1 MVSLRNFYHPLDAAI
16 LWSDLEPYEA
26 EIVQTALTSSARLIT
41 LFPQWPFLHTYAE
54 RIYDA
59 ISCHELPATYLG
71 HPIVSSIHAERAF
84 FTIRHT
90 DLRIWIARY
99 FPDEKPSFL
108 FRTENEH
115 SQCVSLGAHLAQ
127 EAEVQSSKRVIEELR
142 QKVASLNRELVE
154 KTRQCDV
161 LSGRAQDQDLPT
173 ESSKAVFLMIIG
185 ALLDC
190 ALGCSLNGRVQSIY
204 RNQSAIVEAI
214 LCRFPSFPG
223 LSKRTLDR
231 KFAEARRHLSQAS

>member
-26 EIVQTALTSSARLIT
+26 EIVNTALTSSARLIT

-71 HPIVSSIHAERAF
+71 HPIGPSIHADRAF

-99 FPDEKPSFL
+99 FPDEKPAFL

-115 SQCVSLGAHLAQ
+115 SHCVSLGAHLAQ

-142 QKVASLNRELVE
+142 QVIASLNSELTE
-154 KTRQCDV
+154 KTRQCEI
-161 LSGRAQDQDLPT
+161 LSSQTEDHDLPP
-173 ESSKAVFLMIIG
+173 ESSKVVFYMIIG
-185 ALLDC
+185 ALLDVTIGPSPSGH
-190 ALGCSLNGRVQSIY
+190 LQSIY
-204 RNQSAIVEAI
+204 KSQSAIVEAI
-214 LCRFPSFPG
+214 LCRFPSVPG
-223 LSKRTLDR
+223 LSKHTLDR